1 MITHRTVEANGIQIH
16 VATAG
21 NGPPLL
27 LLHGFPH
34 TWLVW
39 REVMEALAATHQ
51 VIAPDLRGL
60 GATTRAADG
69 YDLDTLVA
77 DALAVLPRE
86 PAIVAGLDLGG
97 PVAFLAAARHPDR
110 VRSLVMMEAL
120 LGTLPGAETFTA
132 PWWFSF
138 HAQPDLPEAL
148 LAGHEEA
155 WVDHFL
161 RIGTRHPIAPDVRTS
176 LHEAYRGPAAIR
188 SALAHYRAL
197 PTNARLIADAPRLRV
212 PALALAGG
220 VVGDAL
226 LRQLAPRCEL
236 LATARID
243 DAAHIL
249 PLDQPAAVASAIARF
264 AAARG

>member
-1 MITHRTVEANGIQIH
+1 MITHHTVEANGIQIH

-21 NGPPLL
+21 KGPPLL

-39 REVMEALAATHQ
+39 REVMETLAATHQ
-51 VIAPDLRGL
+51 VIAPDLRGM
-60 GATTRAADG
+60 GATTRAASG

-77 DALAVLPRE
+77 DALAVLPGQ
-86 PAIVAGLDLGG
+86 PAIVAGLDLGA

-110 VRSLVMMEAL
+110 VRSLVVMEAL
-120 LGTLPGAETFTA
+120 LGTLPGAETFAA
-132 PWWFSF
+132 PWWFAF
-138 HAQPDLPEAL
+138 HAQPGLPEAL
-148 LAGHEEA
+148 LDGHEDA

-161 RIGTRHPIAPDVRTS
+161 RIGTRHAIATDIRTA
-176 LHEAYRGPAAIR
+176 LHEAYRGPASVR
-188 SALAHYRAL
+188 CALAHYRAL
-197 PTNARLIADAPRLRV
+197 PTNARLVADAPGLRV

-226 LRQLAPRCEL
+226 LRQLAPRCAL
-236 LATARID
+236 LVTARID

-249 PLDQPAAVASAIARF
+249 PLDQPAAVSQAIARF
-264 AAARG
+264 ARAHP

>member
-1 MITHRTVEANGIQIH
+1 MITHRTIEANGIQIH

-21 NGPPLL
+21 DGPPLL

-39 REVMEALAATHQ
+39 RDVMEALASTHR

-60 GATTRAADG
+60 GATTRADGG

-77 DALAVLPRE
+77 DALAVLPGE
-86 PAIVAGLDLGG
+86 PAVVVGLDLGA
-97 PVAFLAAARHPDR
+97 PIAFLTAARHPDR
-110 VRSLVMMEAL
+110 VRALVVMEAL
-120 LGTLPGAETFTA
+120 LGTLPGAEPFAA
-132 PWWFSF
+132 PWWFAF

-148 LAGHEEA
+148 LDGHEDA

-161 RIGTRHPIAPDVRTS
+161 RIGARHPIAPDVRAA
-176 LHEAYRGPAAIR
+176 LREAYRGPASVR
-188 SALAHYRAL
+188 CALAHYRAL
-197 PTNARLIADAPRLRV
+197 PENARLLAAAPRVRV
-212 PALALAGG
+212 PALAIAGG

-236 LATARID
+236 LATGRVD

-249 PLDQPAAVASAIARF
+249 PLDQPAAVARAIGSFASAR
-264 AAARG
+264 R